1 MPTPFSVTLDS
12 GDTICALSYAA
23 ATSLA
28 LETTAILAHGAGA
41 PQTHPFITHFARGL
55 ASRGLD
61 VVTFNF
67 LYMEQCRRRP
77 DPVDRLEACFRA
89 VIDNTRRRM
98 ASVTP
103 RLIVSGKSMGRGIAS
118 QVVAGGDNLTVV
130 GLVFLG
136 YPLHPLG
143 RPDQPRSA
151 HLPSINAPMLFVQGS
166 RDTFGTPAELRPV
179 LTGCSNAE
187 LCVIEGG
194 DHSFKLR
201 GKQTRSL
208 DEVCARAQDVI
219 AAWVKQQIQP
229 QGSRPAVRRR
239 CNHVTSP
246 KAVAVHEPLAT
257 G

>member
-23 ATSLA
+23 ATSIA

-41 PQTHPFITHFARGL
+41 PQTHPFMTHFARGL

-67 LYMEQCRRRP
+67 LYMEQRRRRP
-77 DPVDRLEACFRA
+77 EPAARLEACFRA
-89 VIDNTRRRM
+89 VIDTARRRM

-103 RLIVSGKSMGRGIAS
+103 RLIIGGKSMGGRIAS
-118 QVVAGGDNLTVV
+118 QVVAGGDDLTVV

-136 YPLHPLG
+136 YPLHPPG
-143 RPDQPRSA
+143 RPDHPRSA
-151 HLPSINAPMLFVQGS
+151 HLPSINVPMLFVQGS
-166 RDTFGTPAELRPV
+166 RDTFGAPAELRPV

-187 LCVIEGG
+187 LFVIEGG

-201 GKQTRSL
+201 GKEARSL
-208 DEVCARAQDVI
+208 DEVYARAQDVI
-219 AAWVKQQIQP
+219 IAWVKQEIQP
-229 QGSRPAVRRR
+229 
-239 CNHVTSP
+239 
-246 KAVAVHEPLAT
+246 
-257 G
+257 